1 MHPYRSMRFRLIS
14 DRCRWRAMREFLR
27 RNRIDAALSVEQ
39 RVNDC
44 LAVADAFGLTWPG
57 DETRLHALLLG
68 FDESDPSAV
77 SGSIRENSA
86 SMTLFSVTPL
96 RARATD

>member
-1 MHPYRSMRFRLIS
+1 MHPYRAMRFRLIA
-14 DRCRWRAMREFLR
+14 DRWRWRAMREFLR

-39 RVNDC
+39 RVNDY
-44 LAVADAFGLTWPG
+44 LAVADAFGLTWPR

-68 FDESDPSAV
+68 FGESDPSAV
-77 SGSIRENSA
+77 SGSIRENAA
-86 SMTLFSVTPL
+86 SMTLCSVVPL